1 MDRSTRCHRS
11 RLSHNPR
18 PALFTA
24 YLETDASVNLEVSQ
38 NYGAPVDA
46 ERRKFNVIQLEGAC

>member
-1 MDRSTRCHRS
+1 MDRSTRCRRS

-24 YLETDASVNLEVSQ
+24 YFETDASVNMEVSQ
-38 NYGAPVDA
+38 NYGASVDA
-46 ERRKFNVIQLEGAC
+46 EPHKFQRNSA